1 MPGQNE
7 SMQRGFKNR
16 NRSSH
21 ILSFLLF
28 LPSSLGLA
36 SFVYLYFRMATFSI
50 LDHSFHPSALYLV
63 IATSII
69 LVFLYFIWNIL
80 ARWECRAFDGN
91 YDNLLREDLIT
102 FLPLCLTLLSPFMLK
117 FYLTASDLKL
127 RLNIM
132 ASIIILAI
140 IYLKLAQ
147 LNRHRILKPIFNK
160 ALKMFEG
167 LSTKKK
173 LLLLF
178 LVSFIVYNFCTFCI
192 ISQGFAYTGD
202 EPYYLL
208 TAHSLYQDQDLNV
221 ANNYAQND
229 YFHFYPRKYFPN
241 LRLRAYAR
249 FGRKGTDYAY
259 PINQPGVS
267 FLVLPFYWLSR
278 FFEGRALIF
287 ILKGSLSIWAVFL
300 GLQLYLFSKERWGKE
315 SVSLMLWFAYAFT
328 APILFHAVHLYP
340 EVPIALFSFYIY
352 RKARSKTSLSLFHY
366 FFLGFLLSLFFWF
379 GLKYNMIFWPLLLIS
394 CYFLVKNHKAGW
406 RIAVFLFPPFLS
418 LGLNYYYIYELYGTF
433 NPIALYEGVITT
445 NTLQNY
451 KDFILKTPILLRIDS
466 FFDYF
471 LDQRDGLLLYS
482 PLYFFAFLGLIE
494 VYRRSRK
501 DFFVLLF
508 ITLPFILNYAFFTH
522 RQGASPQGR
531 ILTPLSW
538 TGFILIGYFFIHN
551 RKKIYSGLF
560 WISYMISLSIPILLL
575 QNPSFLYQPTT
586 HEHTFRGSEL
596 FVSLSNLYFYLPGIL
611 PSFIKV
617 NNLGYIPNYIWLG
630 LILLFVIGYTYRKRS
645 NMPKH
650 LSIPDVPIMAALVVF
665 FLLFSLFPRN
675 ALIFPVKA
683 EYSPGK
689 IIGFYSLDRFS
700 RMINPGEFH
709 LSKSSNEYTFP
720 FTSWRQ
726 IENLRLKF
734 GVLDAVY
741 RIKIRL
747 FDLIFFEGNTSDEIR
762 TFVIKSPPRYRYKNT
777 NLYILSVELEYIS
790 GTLVTDNPYFLS
802 IYPKEFANES
812 RRIK

>member
-1 MPGQNE
+1 MPTLKE
-7 SMQRGFKNR
+7 SMHRGFGKVD
-16 NRSSH
+16 RSSH
-21 ILSFLLF
+21 IFSFLLLF
-28 LPSSLGLA
+28 PSSLGLA
-36 SFVYLYFRMATFSI
+36 CFIYLYIRTASFSI

-63 IATSII
+63 IASII
-69 LVFLYFIWNIL
+69 IFLFLYFLWIIL
-80 ARWECRAFDGN
+80 ARWECRIRDGDYN
-91 YDNLLREDLIT
+91 HLLSEGLIT
-102 FLPLCLTLLSPFMLK
+102 FLPLSLTLLSPFMLK

-127 RLNIM
+127 RLNVM
-132 ASIIILAI
+132 GSIIILAI

-147 LNRHRILKPIFNK
+147 LNRRRILKPAFNK
-160 ALKMFEG
+160 ALTKFEG

-173 LLLLF
+173 LLILF
-178 LVSFIVYNFCTFCI
+178 LMAFILYNLCTFCI

-229 YFHFYPRKYFPN
+229 YFHFYPRKYFPD

-278 FFEGRALIF
+278 FFEGRILIF

-315 SVSLMLWFAYAFT
+315 SISLILWFAYSFT
-328 APILFHAVHLYP
+328 APVLFYAIHLYP
-340 EVPIALFSFYIY
+340 EVPIALFSLYIY
-352 RKARSKTSLSLFHY
+352 RKVRSKIPLSLFHY

-379 GLKYNMIFWPLLLIS
+379 GLKYNMIFWPLLLTS
-394 CYFLVKNHKAGW
+394 CYFLVKNHRAGW
-406 RIAVFLFPPFLS
+406 RIAVFLFLPLLS
-418 LGLNYYYIYELYGTF
+418 LGLNYYYIYELYGSF
-433 NPIALYEGVITT
+433 NPIAIYEGVITT
-445 NTLQNY
+445 DTLQNY
-451 KDFILKTPILLRIDS
+451 KDIILKTPILLRIDS

-471 LDQRDGLLLYS
+471 IDQRDGLLLYS

-494 VYRRSRK
+494 VYRKSKR

-508 ITLPFILNYAFFTH
+508 ITLPFILNYAFFAH
-522 RQGASPQGR
+522 RQGGSPQGR

-538 TGFILIGYFFIHN
+538 TGFILIGYFFVHN

-560 WISYMISLSIPILLL
+560 WISYLISLIIPILIL
-575 QNPSFLYQPTT
+575 QSPSFLYQPTT
-586 HEHTFRGSEL
+586 HEYTFRGSEL

-617 NNLGYIPNYIWLG
+617 NNLGYIPNYVWLG
-630 LILLFVIGYTYRKRS
+630 LTLLFVMGYAYRKRL

-650 LSIPDVPIMAALVVF
+650 LSIPAVPVMAVLTVF
-665 FLLFSLFPRN
+665 FLLFSLFPRT
-675 ALIFPVKA
+675 ALISPVKA
-683 EYSPGK
+683 DYSPSK

-700 RMINPGEFH
+700 RMRNPGEFH
-709 LSKSSNEYTFP
+709 LSKSSHEYTFQ
-720 FTSWRQ
+720 FTSWKH
-726 IENLRLKF
+726 IENLRLEF
-734 GVLDAVY
+734 GVLEAEY
-741 RIKIRL
+741 RVKIRL
-747 FDLIFFEGNTSDEIR
+747 FDLTFFEGNTSDEIR
-762 TFVIKSPPRYRYKNT
+762 TLVIKSPPRYRYKNT

-790 GTLVTDNPYFLS
+790 GTLITENPYFLS
-802 IYPKEFANES
+802 IYPKELANES
-812 RRIK
+812 R

>member
-1 MPGQNE
+1 MPTLKE
-7 SMQRGFKNR
+7 SMHSGFEKR
-16 NRSSH
+16 NHTSH
-21 ILSFLLF
+21 IFSFFLF

-36 SFVYLYFRMATFSI
+36 CFIYLYIRTTSFSI
-50 LDHSFHPSALYLV
+50 LEHSFHPSALYLV

-69 LVFLYFIWNIL
+69 LVFVYFLWIIL
-80 ARWECRAFDGN
+80 ARWECRAFDGD
-91 YDNLLREDLIT
+91 YDILLREDLMT
-102 FLPLCLTLLSPFMLK
+102 FLPLSLTLLSPFMLK
-117 FYLTASDLKL
+117 FYLTASDLKI

-147 LNRHRILKPIFNK
+147 LNRHRILKPVLDK
-160 ALKMFEG
+160 ALKKFEG

-178 LVSFIVYNFCTFCI
+178 LVSFIVYNLCTFCI

-208 TAHSLYQDQDLNV
+208 TTHSLYQDQDLNV

-229 YFHFYPRKYFPN
+229 YFHFYPRKYFPD

-267 FLVLPFYWLSR
+267 FLVLPHYLLSR
-278 FFEGRALIF
+278 FFDGRALIF

-315 SVSLMLWFAYAFT
+315 SVSLILWFAYAFT
-328 APILFHAVHLYP
+328 APILFFAIHLYP
-340 EVPIALFSFYIY
+340 EVPIALFSLYIY
-352 RKARSKTSLSLFHY
+352 RKVRSKNPLSIFHY

-379 GLKYNMIFWPLLLIS
+379 GLKYNMIFWPLLLTC

-418 LGLNYYYIYELYGTF
+418 LGLNYYYIYELYGSF
-433 NPIALYEGVITT
+433 NPIAIYEGVITT

-451 KDFILKTPILLRIDS
+451 KDIILKTPILLRIDS

-482 PLYFFAFLGLIE
+482 PLYFFAFIGLIE
-494 VYRRSRK
+494 VYRRSKR
-501 DFFVLLF
+501 DLFVLLF
-508 ITLPFILNYAFFTH
+508 ITLPFILNYAFFAH
-522 RQGASPQGR
+522 RQGGSPQGR

-538 TGFILIGYFFIHN
+538 TGFILIGYFLIHN
-551 RKKIYSGLF
+551 RKKIYSSLF
-560 WISYMISLSIPILLL
+560 WISCLISLIIPILIL

-586 HEHTFRGSEL
+586 HEYTFRGSEL

-617 NNLGYIPNYIWLG
+617 NNLGYIPNYVWLG
-630 LILLFVIGYTYRKRS
+630 FILLFVMGYAYRKRL

-650 LSIPDVPIMAALVVF
+650 LSIQAVPVMTVLMVF
-665 FLLFSLFPRN
+665 FLLFSLFPRT
-675 ALIFPVKA
+675 ALIAPVKA
-683 EYSPGK
+683 DYSPSK
-689 IIGFYSLDRFS
+689 IIGFYTLDRFS
-700 RMINPGEFH
+700 RMRNPGEFH
-709 LSKSSNEYTFP
+709 LSKSSHEYIFQ
-720 FTSWRQ
+720 FTSWKQ
-726 IENLRLKF
+726 IENLRLEF
-734 GVLDAVY
+734 GVQEAEY
-741 RIKIRL
+741 RLKIKL
-747 FDLIFFEGNTSDEIR
+747 FDLTFFEGNTSDEIR
-762 TFVIKSPPRYRYKNT
+762 TLVIKSPPRYRYKNT
-777 NLYILSVELEYIS
+777 NLYILSIGIEYIS
-790 GTLVTDNPYFLS
+790 GTLVTENPYFLS
-802 IYPKEFANES
+802 IYPQEIANES
-812 RRIK
+812 R